1 MPELVWKAF
10 IEFEIANGE
19 NLRVKQLYEELLQ
32 SSNHVKVWISYG
44 CWLFGVNKK
53 EREAARAVFKRGY
66 QSLREQS
73 LNEERVLLLE
83 AWLRTDKRN
92 KQEIEALMPKKVK
105 RRKQIG
111 AEVAEEDAGW
121 EEYYDYVFPEDN
133 NDSSQAKGL
142 KILEMAHKWK

>member
-1 MPELVWKAF
+1 M
-10 IEFEIANGE
+10 
-19 NLRVKQLYEELLQ
+19 
-32 SSNHVKVWISYG
+32 
-44 CWLFGVNKK
+44 
-53 EREAARAVFKRGY
+53 
-66 QSLREQS
+66 
-73 LNEERVLLLE
+73 LLE

-111 AEVAEEDAGW
+111 TEVAEEDAGW

-133 NDSSQAKGL
+133 NDQSQAKGL